1 MTRQMPRFS
10 EFATVHLPE
19 QPTELA
25 PDGAAVRVLIGV
37 AGGTMAH
44 FELPAGETSR
54 AVRHRTVEEIWFVL
68 SGRGE
73 LWRRQAARAEVVALE
88 PRVCVTL
95 PRETHFQFRASGTE
109 SLAIV
114 AVTIPRWPGDGEA
127 EEVEGPWMP
136 TR

>member
-1 MTRQMPRFS
+1 MPGFG
-10 EFATVHLPE
+10 EFATTRLPGF
-19 QPTELA
+19 PTELA
-25 PDGAAVRVLIGV
+25 PDGAAVRVLLGV

-44 FELPAGETSR
+44 FEMAPGDTSR

-73 LWRRQAARAEVVALE
+73 LWRKQAEREEVVVLE
-88 PRVCVTL
+88 PDVCVTL
-95 PRETHFQFRASGTE
+95 PRETDFQFRASSAQ

-114 AVTIPRWPGDGEA
+114 AVTVPRWPGNEEA
-127 EEVEGPWMP
+127 VVVEGPWKA

>member
-1 MTRQMPRFS
+1 MPLFS
-10 EFATVHLPE
+10 EFATTRLP
-19 QPTELA
+19 QHPTELA
-25 PDGAAVRVLIGV
+25 PDGAAVRVLLGV

-54 AVRHRTVEEIWFVL
+54 AVRHRSVEEVWFVL

-73 LWRRQAARAEVVALE
+73 LWRKQASREEVVALA
-88 PRVCVTL
+88 PNTCVTL
-95 PRETHFQFRASGTE
+95 PRETHFQFRASRIG

-114 AVTIPRWPGDGEA
+114 AVTIPSWPGDDEA
-127 EEVEGPWMP
+127 EHVAGPWKP